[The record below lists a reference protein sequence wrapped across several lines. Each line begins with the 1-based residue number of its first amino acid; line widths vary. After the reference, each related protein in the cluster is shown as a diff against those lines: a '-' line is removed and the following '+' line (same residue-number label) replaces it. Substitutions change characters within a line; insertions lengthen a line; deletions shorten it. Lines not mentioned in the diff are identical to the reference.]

1 MYLNSVF
8 FCLWRDSRTELGLD
22 RQAAGLGAGDKE
34 VQRGGGAGMGSQQP
48 GAPCRGLRCS

>member
-34 VQRGGGAGMGSQQP
+34 VQRGGGAGMDPSSLEPPAG
-48 GAPCRGLRCS
+48 G